1 MNSSRSLQTESVIY
15 FVISLRLILQ
25 IYVCILQKLYTKRT
39 KHALSF
45 DTSAGSMT
53 SVSMAASAIINQQ
66 QIYMVSTDFSVL
78 NTNDCCV
85 LNRKWLNNDNLW
97 VEWSWTLSTLCSDGK
112 DISVS
117 SCQCIWLNSSFVGCQ
132 RCEIVNRIM

>member
-25 IYVCILQKLYTKRT
+25 MYICILQKLYTT
-39 KHALSF
+39 PWVSILLQGAWH
-45 DTSAGSMT
+45 T
-53 SVSMAASAIINQQ
+53 VSMAASAIINQQ

-97 VEWSWTLSTLCSDGK
+97 VEWSWTCLLYVVMAKTFLYLVANVFGWILVSLDDSDVK
-112 DISVS
+112 LWTV
-117 SCQCIWLNSSFVGCQ
+117 
-132 RCEIVNRIM
+132 